1 MLTENNYM
9 KNTLLLLFLF
19 IISLKLTAQVPFNTS
34 PTWISTDPQNFS
46 TGCAWA
52 DINRDGWLDLV
63 AANGND
69 MAREKVVVYYNTGS
83 GTFLPTLPS
92 WQSGDI
98 DYHGQLTIGDV
109 NKDGYPD
116 VAVSVYIGAAGF
128 SQKGRVKLYMNN
140 NGTLNSTPSWV
151 SEDSLYT
158 FSCTFGDADGD
169 GDLDLA
175 TATGESYNLKP
186 DYDRIYFNNNGVL
199 ESLPGWKSNYLG
211 YSMDVTWA
219 DFNGDGR
226 LDLVFAGERGPSR
239 MYLNYG
245 DSIGTVPY
253 WMSTDAGINNNSLFT
268 GDVNNDGM
276 IDLAVSEN
284 SQLGGTGKFKIY
296 LNTGT
301 TLSTTPFWSSAFSG
315 YGSGISLADIDQDG
329 DLDLITGGWWQPC
342 RIYLNQSGVFNVNP
356 QWTSATGSVVE
367 TIVFGD
373 YDNDGLDSL
382 TNQFTSNGMKKLFYL
397 AKKPFHKIIK
407 INFGADSVSANQYC
421 YDAENGWISF
431 ASAPP
436 SGTIISIRY
445 IASHDLDFAVSNWD
459 ASLGNYVFKN
469 NILVN
474 VPIAEVLVPDNFSL
488 SQNYPN
494 PFNPSTVIQYSVRR
508 TGEVKLIVFNTLGR
522 EVASLVNEKQSPGTY
537 QVTFDGSALTSGV
550 YFYRLTAGDFSETKK
565 LLLIK

>member
-1 MLTENNYM
+1 M
-9 KNTLLLLFLF
+9 KNTLLFLFLLIF
-19 IISLKLTAQVPFNTS
+19 SLKLTAQVPFNTS
-34 PTWISTDPQNFS
+34 PVWISTDPQNYS

-52 DINRDGWLDLV
+52 DINRDGRLDFV
-63 AANGND
+63 VANGND

-98 DYHGQLTIGDV
+98 DYHGQLSIGDV

-128 SQKGRVKLYMNN
+128 SQKGRVKLYLNN
-140 NGTLNSTPSWV
+140 SGTLNSAPSWV
-151 SEDSLYT
+151 SEDTLYT
-158 FSCTFGDADGD
+158 FSCAFGDADGD
-169 GDLDLA
+169 GNPDLA
-175 TATGESYNLKP
+175 VATGESYNSKP

-199 ESLPGWKSNYLG
+199 AVLPGWKSKYLG

-253 WMSTDAGINNNSLFT
+253 WMSADAGINNNSLFA

-284 SQLGGTGKFKIY
+284 NQLGGTGKFKIY
-296 LNTGT
+296 LNTGI

-329 DLDLITGGWWQPC
+329 DLDLTTGGWWQPC
-342 RIYLNQSGVFNVNP
+342 RIYLNQSGTFNVNP
-356 QWTSATGSVVE
+356 QWTSVTGSVVE

-382 TNQFTSNGMKKLFYL
+382 TNQFTSSGTKKLFYL
-397 AKKPFHKIIK
+397 TKKPFHKIIK
-407 INFGADSVSANQYC
+407 IYFGADSVSANQYC

-436 SGTIISIRY
+436 NGTIISIRY

-469 NILVN
+469 NIIVN
-474 VPIAEVLVPDNFSL
+474 IPPAEEQFPNDFFL

-494 PFNPSTVIQYSVRR
+494 PFNPSTAIRYSIPRR
-508 TGEVKLIVFNTLGR
+508 GEVKLTVFDVTGR
-522 EVASLVNEKQSPGTY
+522 EAATLVNEKQSAGTY
-537 QVTFDGSALTSGV
+537 QVTFNGSAFTSGV
-550 YFYRLTAGDFSETKK
+550 YFYRLTAGDFSDTKK